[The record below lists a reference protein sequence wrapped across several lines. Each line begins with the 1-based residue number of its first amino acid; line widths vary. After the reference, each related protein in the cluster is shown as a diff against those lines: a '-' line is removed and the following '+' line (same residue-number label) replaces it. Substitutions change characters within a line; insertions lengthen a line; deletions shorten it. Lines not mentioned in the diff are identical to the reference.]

1 MRLLF
6 SAAPGALVF
15 ICAVFITGC
24 SGSSV
29 PSDRDILEAVQSAMN
44 DSDRELFEVTN
55 LKRLNGFP
63 SENNG
68 YRVECQYDL
77 KLIQVPP
84 QNDSEK
90 LAEEFDKLSDQ
101 EKMAVSQNPA
111 YRLAYFGTRDQHS
124 QRRKVASWGYNNVG
138 DMVTFKGFFDM
149 IPSERGWIL
158 DPASRASLSFSTP

>member
-1 MRLLF
+1 MRLPF
-6 SAAPGALVF
+6 STSPEVLVCVCALL
-15 ICAVFITGC
+15 ITGC

-44 DSDRELFEVTN
+44 DADREIFSVTN
-55 LKRLNGFP
+55 LRRINGFP
-63 SENNG
+63 SEGNG

-77 KLIQVPP
+77 KLIQMPP

-90 LAEEFDKLSDQ
+90 LAEEFNKLSDQ

-124 QRRKVASWGYNNVG
+124 QRRKVASWGYKNVG
-138 DMVTFKGFFDM
+138 DVVTFKGFFDM

-158 DPASRASLSFSTP
+158 NPASRASLSFSTP